1 MVDRPA
7 CILHLVEPP
16 MARTAQMMKCSDC
29 GRFISPNEEWAER
42 TYGVFD
48 PAEEQYFPETEII
61 CQKCNEG
68 EGI

>member
-1 MVDRPA
+1 
-7 CILHLVEPP
+7 